1 MPHVLENW
9 ILKFELHPVEHLRP
23 SCVLGVR
30 KDPALVIL
38 GLDHEHTESGYQ
50 DVINLRGAILDLQ
63 RDVIQEVKV
72 RAGKVGP

>member
-23 SCVLGVR
+23 RGVLGVR
-30 KDPALVIL
+30 KDPTLVIL
-38 GLDHEHTESGYQ
+38 GLDHEHAESRYQ

-63 RDVIQEVKV
+63 GDVIQEMKFWS
-72 RAGKVGP
+72 